1 MKISNYE
8 QSAKEA
14 DKMFYQRWG
23 IFILVIATLV
33 VSTMV
38 GVFNSLVNNIYS
50 ERKEFA
56 VLRAMGVTP
65 KSLRK
70 VILSQVNLYIIIGL
84 IIGTLMG
91 LLTTF
96 ILLLVDP
103 GKFVIDYKVIITV
116 SLSMLVGSVFIF
128 WFVGN
133 KISSQ
138 KLSVELTNDNK

>member
-1 MKISNYE
+1 
-8 QSAKEA
+8 
-14 DKMFYQRWG
+14 MFYQRWG

-50 ERKEFA
+50 KRKEFA

-103 GKFVIDYKVIITV
+103 GKFVIDYKVIYYCIAFNV
-116 SLSMLVGSVFIF
+116 SRQCVYILVC
-128 WFVGN
+128 W
-133 KISSQ
+133 
-138 KLSVELTNDNK
+138 